1 MMMWWRICPGFV
13 LDLNDDNC
21 KAKLDILDTSGDGV
35 VEDLESLLDEPD
47 DEKRL
52 SGGDPSQ
59 QHSGTWSGQHMDLGT
74 LDTRC
79 TSPACGFDCIDVEAS
94 ELDHA
99 WPGLKRG

>member
-1 MMMWWRICPGFV
+1 MMMWWRICPRFVLDLFWICPGFV

-52 SGGDPSQ
+52 SGGDP
-59 QHSGTWSGQHMDLGT
+59 
-74 LDTRC
+74 
-79 TSPACGFDCIDVEAS
+79 
-94 ELDHA
+94 
-99 WPGLKRG
+99 